1 MIDLVNLATPKDY
14 STRLKYHRNALEC
27 MRICM
32 PRYHPSLAL
41 HLRNM
46 GVFAMKLCQWHDALK
61 YLNEVSEIIEFLFDR
76 SHPTA
81 TSTNEYRMI
90 ALKMIRK

>member
-1 MIDLVNLATPKDY
+1 
-14 STRLKYHRNALEC
+14 
-27 MRICM
+27 
-32 PRYHPSLAL
+32 
-41 HLRNM
+41 M